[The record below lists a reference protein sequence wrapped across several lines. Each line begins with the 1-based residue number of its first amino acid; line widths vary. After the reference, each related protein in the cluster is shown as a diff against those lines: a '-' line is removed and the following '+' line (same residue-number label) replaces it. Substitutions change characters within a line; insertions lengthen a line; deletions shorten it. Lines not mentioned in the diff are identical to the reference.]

1 MSTSPDPHSCPQ
13 PKTASPSA
21 GKAVLPEES
30 LGTTATGDSYPFVA
44 LTVRTTGIHPS
55 TGRVVAIDAV
65 AFSESGAIG
74 EDYHVVIDPETDPGP
89 RHMHGLSHEEVAEGE
104 PFARVLKTLDRL
116 LDGRNLVVHSTPYT
130 WGFIVSEARRAMVAA
145 ARQNRSRNRGR
156 SGGRRRAKVGHVP
169 TPERIIDTLE
179 TSRRQGVRSNDV
191 RLGAVAK
198 RSGIDAPD
206 PKATVE
212 RARRSEFDVTRAETQ
227 LLIELFQAQS
237 EGEGEISSYAPDD
250 IRADRFG
257 LQRSHVRVDAAEAP
271 RQHANPGKYEP
282 GKNLVRGMEVV
293 VAPEITEDPDVIIEA
308 LMSEELNYS
317 EKLTRETSVVVCN
330 VTTDLVGKPMH
341 AHRKGIPLMADEVFL
356 AALGRIEEAPE
367 PESEQEEKRTPHV
380 PNSNNRRGGGRN
392 QRRRHKRKSTTSNPQ
407 RGADGVG
414 GNGGGNGAP
423 LAASSSA
430 ESSPTASGSQAAGV
444 QAAGAQAAGASKGQ
458 SSGRPSGDN
467 ASAGKGRRRRR
478 RGGRGGRNGRGNRNS
493 GGTAA
498 SNND

>member
-1 MSTSPDPHSCPQ
+1 MSTLPGPHPTPQ
-13 PKTASPSA
+13 PPETSESAASASTSTSGAEAPA
-21 GKAVLPEES
+21 EF
-30 LGTTATGDSYPFVA
+30 PFVA

-65 AFSESGAIG
+65 TFSESGAVG
-74 EDYHVVIDPETDPGP
+74 EDYHVVINPETDPGP
-89 RHMHGLSHEEVAEGE
+89 RHIHGLSHEEVAEGE

-116 LDGRNLVVHSTPYT
+116 LDGRTLVVHNTPYT
-130 WGFIVSEARRAMVAA
+130 WGFIVAEARRAMVAA

-179 TSRRQGVRSNDV
+179 TSRRQGVRSNDI

-212 RARRSEFDVTRAETQ
+212 RAQRSEFDVTRAETQ

-271 RQHANPGKYEP
+271 RQHANPGKYVP

-392 QRRRHKRKSTTSNPQ
+392 QRRRHKRKATPQ
-407 RGADGVG
+407 RSGDNAAAKNDAGAS
-414 GNGGGNGAP
+414 
-423 LAASSSA
+423 ASSESGASA
-430 ESSPTASGSQAAGV
+430 VGAATG
-444 QAAGAQAAGASKGQ
+444 GAQASGQ
-458 SSGRPSGDN
+458 PSGDN
-467 ASAGKGRRRRR
+467 AAPGKGRRRRR

>member
-1 MSTSPDPHSCPQ
+1 MSTLPGPHPTPQ
-13 PKTASPSA
+13 PPETSESAAPASTSTSGAEAPA
-21 GKAVLPEES
+21 EF
-30 LGTTATGDSYPFVA
+30 PFVA

-65 AFSESGAIG
+65 TFSESGATG

-89 RHMHGLSHEEVAEGE
+89 RHMHGLNHEEVAEGE
-104 PFARVLKTLDRL
+104 RFARVLKTLDRL
-116 LDGRNLVVHSTPYT
+116 LDGRSLVVHNTPYT

-212 RARRSEFDVTRAETQ
+212 RAQRSEFDVTRAETQ

-237 EGEGEISSYAPDD
+237 AGTLSCYAPDD

-271 RQHANPGKYEP
+271 RQHANPGKYVP
-282 GKNLVRGMEVV
+282 GKNLVRGMEIV
-293 VAPEITEDPDVIIEA
+293 VAPEIKADPDVIIEA
-308 LMSEELNYS
+308 LMREELNYS

-341 AHRKGIPLMADEVFL
+341 AHRKGIPLMADEAFL

-367 PESEQEEKRTPHV
+367 PEPEQEEKRTPHV

-392 QRRRHKRKSTTSNPQ
+392 QRRRHKRKATTSNPQ
-407 RGADGVG
+407 RGADGV
-414 GNGGGNGAP
+414 GGNGAP

-467 ASAGKGRRRRR
+467 AAAGKGRRRRR
-478 RGGRGGRNGRGNRNS
+478 RGGRGGRNGRGKRNS

-498 SNND
+498 GNTD

>member
-1 MSTSPDPHSCPQ
+1 MSTLPGPHPTPQ
-13 PKTASPSA
+13 PPETSESAAPASTSTSGAEAPA
-21 GKAVLPEES
+21 EF
-30 LGTTATGDSYPFVA
+30 PFVA
-44 LTVRTTGIHPS
+44 VTVRTTGIHPS

-65 AFSESGAIG
+65 TFSDSGAVG

-89 RHMHGLSHEEVAEGE
+89 RHMHGLSHEEVAQGE

-116 LDGRNLVVHSTPYT
+116 LDGRTLVVHNTPYT

-212 RARRSEFDVTRAETQ
+212 RAQRSEFDVTRAETQ

-237 EGEGEISSYAPDD
+237 AGTLSSYAPDD

-308 LMSEELNYS
+308 LMREELNYS

-341 AHRKGIPLMADEVFL
+341 AHRKGIPLMADEAFL

-367 PESEQEEKRTPHV
+367 PEPEQEEKRTPHV

-392 QRRRHKRKSTTSNPQ
+392 QRRRHKRKSTSNNAQ
-407 RGADGVG
+407 RGGDS
-414 GNGGGNGAP
+414 GGGNSGADSAHTAASP
-423 LAASSSA
+423 AASSAA
-430 ESSPTASGSQAAGV
+430 ESSPTAAGA
-444 QAAGAQAAGASKGQ
+444 QAAGAQAAGVQASGA

-467 ASAGKGRRRRR
+467 AAAGKGRRRRR
-478 RGGRGGRNGRGNRNS
+478 RGGRGGRNGRGKRNS
-493 GGTAA
+493 GGAAA
-498 SNND
+498 SNSE

>member
-1 MSTSPDPHSCPQ
+1 MSTLPGPHPTPQ
-13 PKTASPSA
+13 PPETSESAASASTSTSGAEAPA
-21 GKAVLPEES
+21 EF
-30 LGTTATGDSYPFVA
+30 PFVA

-65 AFSESGAIG
+65 TFSESGAVG
-74 EDYHVVIDPETDPGP
+74 EDYHVVINPETDPGP
-89 RHMHGLSHEEVAEGE
+89 RHIHGLSHEEVAEGE

-116 LDGRNLVVHSTPYT
+116 LDGRTLVVHNTPYT
-130 WGFIVSEARRAMVAA
+130 WGFIVAEARRAMVAA

-212 RARRSEFDVTRAETQ
+212 RAQRSEFDVTRAETQ

-237 EGEGEISSYAPDD
+237 EGEISSYAPDD

-271 RQHANPGKYEP
+271 RQHANPGKYVP
-282 GKNLVRGMEVV
+282 GKNLVRGMEIV
-293 VAPEITEDPDVIIEA
+293 VAPEIKADPDVIIEA
-308 LMSEELNYS
+308 LMREELNYS

-341 AHRKGIPLMADEVFL
+341 AHRKGIPLMADEAFL

-367 PESEQEEKRTPHV
+367 PEPEQEEKRTPHV

-392 QRRRHKRKSTTSNPQ
+392 QRRRHKRKATPQ
-407 RGADGVG
+407 RSGDNAAAKNDAGAS
-414 GNGGGNGAP
+414 
-423 LAASSSA
+423 ASSESGASA
-430 ESSPTASGSQAAGV
+430 VGAATG
-444 QAAGAQAAGASKGQ
+444 GAQASGQ
-458 SSGRPSGDN
+458 PSGDN
-467 ASAGKGRRRRR
+467 AAPGKGRRRRR

>member
-1 MSTSPDPHSCPQ
+1 MSTLPGPHPTPQ
-13 PKTASPSA
+13 PPETSESAASASTPASGA
-21 GKAVLPEES
+21 QAPAEF
-30 LGTTATGDSYPFVA
+30 PFVA

-65 AFSESGAIG
+65 TFSESGAVG
-74 EDYHVVIDPETDPGP
+74 EDYHVVIAPETDPGP

-104 PFARVLKTLDRL
+104 RFARVLKTLDRL
-116 LDGRNLVVHSTPYT
+116 LDGRTLVVHNTPYT

-156 SGGRRRAKVGHVP
+156 SGSRRRAKVGHVP

-212 RARRSEFDVTRAETQ
+212 RAQRSEFDVTRAETQ
-227 LLIELFQAQS
+227 LLIELFQAQNAGTRS
-237 EGEGEISSYAPDD
+237 TYAPDD

-308 LMSEELNYS
+308 LMREELNYS

-341 AHRKGIPLMADEVFL
+341 AHRKGIPLMADEAFL

-367 PESEQEEKRTPHV
+367 PEPEQEEKRTPHV

-392 QRRRHKRKSTTSNPQ
+392 QRRRHKRKATPQ
-407 RGADGVG
+407 RSGDNAAAKNDAGAS
-414 GNGGGNGAP
+414 
-423 LAASSSA
+423 ASSESGASA
-430 ESSPTASGSQAAGV
+430 VGAATG
-444 QAAGAQAAGASKGQ
+444 GAQA
-458 SSGRPSGDN
+458 SGRPNGDN

-493 GGTAA
+493 GGAAA